1 MNKIVF
7 GNFKYDVV
15 PSGFSVHSDVFRAL
29 IKADGIQLGEIE
41 DVVSDAAN
49 VAHIEIKNDHVY
61 INGNLYK
68 EDYLTNNIKTNMK
81 SGGICS
87 DIIVPD
93 GCVYVLGDNR
103 NASIDSRKFG
113 CIPVGKI
120 EGKVVGRWWPVNRTG
135 KV

>member
-49 VAHIEIKNDHVY
+49 VAHIEIKNETETETLRIVTGYSVVAKLEKIFDYVY
-61 INGNLYK
+61 DTSVDEETGESTESKCDVVLVELAKPGLAEQTAKN
-68 EDYLTNNIKTNMK
+68 T
-81 SGGICS
+81 S
-87 DIIVPD
+87 DIEYIAIMSD
-93 GCVYVLGDNR
+93 
-103 NASIDSRKFG
+103 
-113 CIPVGKI
+113 I
-120 EGKVVGRWWPVNRTG
+120 EL
-135 KV
+135 